1 MPPPA
6 RPFNPDVIHAYF
18 MFRRRYIHTSPGRK
32 QAVEET
38 SATLV
43 SSWAPGPVKAGAVY
57 RFSLSSRRKPY
68 VDLLV
73 ASDKAKKETEVQVA
87 GFSGESERHR

>member
-1 MPPPA
+1 M
-6 RPFNPDVIHAYF
+6 
-18 MFRRRYIHTSPGRK
+18 
-32 QAVEET
+32 
-38 SATLV
+38 V

-57 RFSLSSRRKPY
+57 RFSVSSRRKPY

-87 GFSGESERHR
+87 GFSGEGGKERDISFCGAIILGIVLV

>member
-1 MPPPA
+1 M
-6 RPFNPDVIHAYF
+6 
-18 MFRRRYIHTSPGRK
+18 
-32 QAVEET
+32 
-38 SATLV
+38 

-57 RFSLSSRRKPY
+57 RFSVSSRRKPY

-87 GFSGESERHR
+87 GFSGEKQRRGRNWGRRLLVLAMWCYMYCVVVREWLQYVLSKRL